1 MLNSTSY
8 PIKSP
13 RSTGNL
19 AGLQICEI
27 SMKQNPIQSNLPEF
41 GQSRQTSERLYQ
53 HPEPKSVAKEV
64 ASNVAAWSL
73 VLSILVGLSAMF
85 IHQADKESERQV
97 EAISTSVG
105 GAK

>member
-1 MLNSTSY
+1 MLYLVNSKK
-8 PIKSP
+8 PAG
-13 RSTGNL
+13 TGNL
-19 AGLQICEI
+19 AGLQLSEI

-53 HPEPKSVAKEV
+53 HPEPKSVAKEIV
-64 ASNVAAWSL
+64 SNVAAWSL

>member
-1 MLNSTSY
+1 MN
-8 PIKSP
+8 
-13 RSTGNL
+13 
-19 AGLQICEI
+19 
-27 SMKQNPIQSNLPEF
+27 QNPIQSNLPEF